1 MAAEGQSDQM
11 VSDVEV
17 HMRQRG
23 ITEFLHVEKI
33 VPTDIHDCLLN
44 VYGDQTADV
53 RWWWVV
59 CFSTD
64 NSNVKDKP
72 RSSRQPCTAV
82 MPENEEHLNQLIHAN
97 EQTRELCVELN
108 IS

>member
-53 RWWWVV
+53 STERHKVM
-59 CFSTD
+59 CFSSGD
-64 NSNVKDKP
+64 SDIKDKP
-72 RSSRQPCTAV
+72 CSGQPCRC
-82 MPENEEHLNQLIHAN
+82 L
-97 EQTRELCVELN
+97 
-108 IS
+108 